1 MAYIEKQWREI
12 TSTNPVSG
20 KFFPQG
26 LKNFKM
32 SVGQGYGFIPAQS
45 YFKVDLK
52 IVKYFDPGSGTPT
65 AGKPTIADGVTFAD
79 SVCGNLFNNIYFN
92 MGGQTVSSI
101 TTGLAQC
108 DILKNRLTKSKAW
121 NETVGVTQ
129 GFVPTYQIRDQLL
142 NSNVT
147 EANPVYN
154 TQNRYEQSFIW
165 QPCLGIFDVADPLG
179 CGEYEIMLN
188 PSQDYQTAGL
198 SQPNKS
204 NPDGTLIDMFT
215 IGGGVGQYDLV
226 VTDVRFYAC
235 MARVNLASS
244 GPDELLL
251 TEMSVHSKPISQGQ
265 VNNIDMEISVPSST
279 MALTVFLQDQQAGK
293 IPHVPPSKFH
303 LAGNNEDALSLNDYQ
318 IEYAG
323 MTKPTVRYKSEYDVD
338 KNKLQ
343 QRYINSALESGQYF
357 NPSGFESYIEY
368 TERGPFLHESFIKSA
383 DNLATRV
390 HVAASY
396 TKNPTGADDLN
407 VRNSRLFVIA
417 HHTRTVKIVRQNGLI
432 LSVISQNT

>member
-12 TSTNPVSG
+12 TSTNPVTD
-20 KFFPQG
+20 KDFPQG

-52 IVKYFDPGSGTPT
+52 IVKYGADEVEE
-65 AGKPTIADGVTFAD
+65 KPDGPDLLTFAD

-129 GFVPTYQIRDQLL
+129 GFVPTHQSRNDLL
-142 NSNVT
+142 NLVIADSSDP
-147 EANPVYN
+147 AYN
-154 TQNRYEQSFIW
+154 TQRRYEQSFIW

-179 CGEYEIMLN
+179 SGEYEIILN
-188 PSQDYQTAGL
+188 PSQDYQSAGL
-198 SQPNKS
+198 SLPNVS
-204 NPDGTLIDMFT
+204 DGA
-215 IGGGVGQYDLV
+215 GVLTSPSPIVFGKGDGQYGLV
-226 VTDVRFYAC
+226 VKGLRFYAC

-251 TEMSVHSKPISQGQ
+251 TEMSVHSKPIQAGGFS
-265 VNNIDMEISVPSST
+265 NIDMEVSVPSST
-279 MALTVFLQDQQAGK
+279 MALTLFLQDQQAGK
-293 IPHVPPSKFH
+293 LPHVPPSKFH
-303 LAGNNEDALSLNDYQ
+303 LAGNNEDALSLDDYQ

-323 MTKPTVRYKSEYDVD
+323 MIKPTVRYKSEYNDD

-357 NPSGFESYIEY
+357 NPSGFESYLEY
-368 TERGPFLHESFIKSA
+368 TERGPFLHETFIKSA

-390 HVAASY
+390 HVSASW
-396 TKNPTGADDLN
+396 KDNPTGAADLN
-407 VRNSRLFVIA
+407 KRDGRLFVIA

-432 LSVISQNT
+432 MSVLTQNS

>member
-12 TSTNPVSG
+12 TSTNPVSD
-20 KFFPQG
+20 KDFPQG

-52 IVKYFDPGSGTPT
+52 IVKYGADKVEEKPDGT
-65 AGKPTIADGVTFAD
+65 DLLTFSD

-121 NETVGVTQ
+121 NETVGVSQ
-129 GFVPTYQIRDQLL
+129 GFVPTHQVRNDLL
-142 NSNVT
+142 NLVVADSSDP
-147 EANPVYN
+147 AYN
-154 TQNRYEQSFIW
+154 TQRRYEQSFIW

-179 CGEYEIMLN
+179 SGEYEIILN

-198 SQPNKS
+198 SLPNVS
-204 NPDGTLIDMFT
+204 DGTGVLTSPSPIV
-215 IGGGVGQYDLV
+215 IGQADGQYGLV
-226 VTDVRFYAC
+226 VTGLRFYAC
-235 MARVNLASS
+235 MVRTNLASS

-251 TEMSVHSKPISQGQ
+251 TEMSVHSKPITKGQ
-265 VNNIDMEISVPSST
+265 VDNIDMEVSVPSST
-279 MALTVFLQDQQAGK
+279 MALTLFLQDQQAGK

-303 LAGNNEDALSLNDYQ
+303 LAGNNEDALSLDDYQ

-323 MTKPTVRYKSEYDVD
+323 MIKPTVRYKSEYDVN

-357 NPSGFESYIEY
+357 NPSGFESYLEY
-368 TERGPFLHESFIKSA
+368 TERGPFLHETFIKSA

-390 HVAASY
+390 HVSASY
-396 TKNPTGADDLN
+396 KINPTGAEAAN
-407 VRNSRLFVIA
+407 VRDSRLFVIA

-432 LSVISQNT
+432 LNVLTQNS